1 MSYSLIHGFVGEG
14 QIEENQAYIDHS
26 TSKRRS
32 TAGKGLVKQERPVAV
47 YFGYTSGILLGRC
60 DRSNGRQSERLEP
73 NQPIFSPLPHFP
85 HIRPIPLAQ
94 TSLTLLAQYPVTN
107 TQNPVPSTPS

>member
-1 MSYSLIHGFVGEG
+1 M
-14 QIEENQAYIDHS
+14 
-26 TSKRRS
+26 
-32 TAGKGLVKQERPVAV
+32 AV
-47 YFGYTSGILLGRC
+47 YFGYTSGILLGGVTDPME
-60 DRSNGRQSERLEP
+60 DRVKGFQP
-73 NQPIFSPLPHFP
+73 NQPISLPHFP